1 MTEFNKTQPNQFEK
15 RGVNPFNNPTP
26 GESLTQDPNQKFP
39 WEQPSEIND
48 VDSAIKEI
56 FINITEKN
64 TLVEL
69 LNILK
74 NGQPVDEIAQVIAY
88 RGATTGKY
96 NNDLMLLLLEPL
108 MYLVIAIAE
117 EYEIEPVIYEGMDND
132 IGDEEDYDR
141 AVEQK
146 VKPEIKKDSVPSSI
160 LARVKELPSE
170 EELGIG
176 E

>member
-1 MTEFNKTQPNQFEK
+1 MELDKAKLNQFEEA
-15 RGVNPFNNPTP
+15 GMNPFNAPVP

-56 FINITEKN
+56 FINLTEKS

-74 NGQPVDEIAQVIAY
+74 NGQPVDEIAQIIAY
-88 RGATTGKY
+88 RGATVGKY

-108 MYLVIAIAE
+108 MYLIIAIAE
-117 EYEIEPVIYEGMDND
+117 EYEIDPVIYEGMDND

-146 VKPEIKKDSVPSSI
+146 QKPQIKKDSVPDSI
-160 LARVKELPSE
+160 LARVKTLPSE
-170 EELGIG
+170 EELRAG

>member
-1 MTEFNKTQPNQFEK
+1 MELDKAKLNQFEEA
-15 RGVNPFNNPTP
+15 GMNPFNAPIP

-56 FINITEKN
+56 FINLTEKS

-74 NGQPVDEIAQVIAY
+74 NGQPVDEIAQIIAY
-88 RGATTGKY
+88 RGATVGKY

-108 MYLVIAIAE
+108 MYLIIAIAE
-117 EYEIEPVIYEGMDND
+117 EYEIDPVIYEGMDND

-146 VKPEIKKDSVPSSI
+146 TKPEIKKDSVPDSI
-160 LARVKELPSE
+160 LARVKTLPSE
-170 EELGIG
+170 EELRG
-176 E
+176 EQ

>member
-1 MTEFNKTQPNQFEK
+1 MLDNTPPKKFEQV
-15 RGVNPFNNPTP
+15 GMNPFNSPVP

-56 FINITEKN
+56 FINSTEKN

-96 NNDLMLLLLEPL
+96 NNDLMLLLLEPI
-108 MYLVIAIAE
+108 MYLIIAIAE

-132 IGDEEDYDR
+132 IAELEDTDK
-141 AVEQK
+141 AIES
-146 VKPEIKKDSVPSSI
+146 KPKPTVNKDSVPSS
-160 LARVKELPSE
+160 LLSRVQELPSK

>member
-1 MTEFNKTQPNQFEK
+1 MELDKAKLNQFEEA
-15 RGVNPFNNPTP
+15 GMNPFNAPVP

-39 WEQPSEIND
+39 WEQAPEITD

-56 FINITEKN
+56 FINLTEKN

-74 NGQPVDEIAQVIAY
+74 NGQPVDEIAQIIAY
-88 RGATTGKY
+88 RGATVGKY

-108 MYLVIAIAE
+108 MYLIIAIAE
-117 EYEIEPVIYEGMDND
+117 EYEIDPVIYEGMDND

-146 VKPEIKKDSVPSSI
+146 QKPQIKKDSVPDSI
-160 LARVKELPSE
+160 LARVKTLPSE
-170 EELGIG
+170 EELRVG